1 MPKNTRFAAALHV
14 LTLLALNKAAL
25 TSDFIAGSI
34 CTNAVVVRRLLGRL
48 REAGLVSAV
57 QGAGGGFTL
66 AVDPREVTLR
76 MVYEAL
82 DEQEMIAIHSDTNPR
97 CPVGRNIGD
106 VLHDVT
112 SRAEKAMLDSLSSTT
127 VAQLARSVRSR
138 EAVR

>member
-1 MPKNTRFAAALHV
+1 MPRNTRFAAAVHV
-14 LTLLALNKAAL
+14 LTLLALNKEAL

-34 CTNAVVVRRLLGRL
+34 CTNPVVVRRLLGRL
-48 REAGLVSAV
+48 RESGLVSAV

-66 AVDPREVTLR
+66 AVDPRGLTLR

-106 VLHDVT
+106 VLQEVT

-127 VAQLARSVRSR
+127 VAQLMRSVRSR